1 MRRASCA
8 SASVRSARVSKISA
22 AGCAAAISVRTT
34 GSAASV
40 RSPEKPAPEPI
51 SKGAV
56 MVGGDRIVLAGL
68 GGRSH
73 SRALGPSQ
81 KTDYLD

>member
-1 MRRASCA
+1 M
-8 SASVRSARVSKISA
+8 RSARVSKISA
-22 AGCAAAISVRTT
+22 AGWPEAISVRTT

-56 MVGGDRIVLAGL
+56 MVGG
-68 GGRSH
+68 RSLVG
-73 SRALGPSQ
+73 SIPF
-81 KTDYLD
+81 